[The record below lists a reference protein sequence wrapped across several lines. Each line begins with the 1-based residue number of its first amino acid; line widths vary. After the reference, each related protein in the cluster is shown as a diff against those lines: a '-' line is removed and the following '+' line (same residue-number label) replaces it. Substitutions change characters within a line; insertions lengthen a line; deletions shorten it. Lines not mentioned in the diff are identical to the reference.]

1 MSPVVIDN
9 ANAAPA
15 IDPGSYTLELIRV
28 RERQVSGF
36 ENPAQKEDRIE
47 LMFAV
52 RDHSRWGGAEFGD
65 LCTVH
70 LGQRSKLGQITTALN
85 GGVPLPIGEVDLE
98 TLVGRRMHA
107 TIRRKDSGYNSV
119 IPETARPLDSNHP
132 QDS

>member
-1 MSPVVIDN
+1 MSPVVVN
-9 ANAAPA
+9 NSNSAPA
-15 IDPGSYTLELIRV
+15 IDPGGYILELIRV
-28 RERQVSGF
+28 REIQVNGF
-36 ENPAQKEDRIE
+36 ENPAQKKDRIE
-47 LMFAV
+47 LTLGV
-52 RDHSRWGGAEFGD
+52 RDHSRWGGAEFAD

-85 GGVPLPIGEVDLE
+85 GGVPLPIGDVDLE

-119 IPETARPLDSNHP
+119 IPETASPVDSNHP